1 MVLLWG
7 RSGRKPCE
15 PPLYVCSGLFEMKG
29 KKRRMF
35 EDTEQLDHAIKYS
48 FMAIFFEWVKL
59 HIDHQ
64 LMSIIG
70 FVD

>member
-1 MVLLWG
+1 MEEVEESLV
-7 RSGRKPCE
+7 SCE

-29 KKRRMF
+29 KKRN
-35 EDTEQLDHAIKYS
+35 QVIKYS
-48 FMAIFFEWVKL
+48 FMAIFLEWVKL